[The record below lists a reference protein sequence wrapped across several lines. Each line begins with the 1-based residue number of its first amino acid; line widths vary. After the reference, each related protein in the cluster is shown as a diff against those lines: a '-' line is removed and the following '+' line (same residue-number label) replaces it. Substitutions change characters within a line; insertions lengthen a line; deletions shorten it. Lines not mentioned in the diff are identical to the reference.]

1 VLINWFT
8 VIAQIVNFLIL
19 VFLLKYFLYD
29 RIVKAMDEREQ
40 RIHLRLKEAEEK
52 KQEAEQEAQ
61 SYLEKNRDFDEKR
74 EEMLAQ
80 AKKEADAR
88 RKELTEE
95 ARLAVTKQR
104 SVWLETIQR
113 DKKSFI
119 QDLRKMAGSQVY
131 TIARKAFRDLADAGV
146 EERTVAVFLAQIQG
160 MTKKKQ
166 EGLAASIREGGNE
179 VVIRSAFEIPAKMR
193 EKITGALHRAIAD
206 GIQVRYEPA
215 SDLIMGIELK
225 TRGRKIAWSL
235 QGYLDILEEHALQA
249 LETEA
254 QRKPAGTS
262 VEQKKERK
270 RKQPPDIER
279 SRPKTPK
286 RDRSDET
293 DETTTQ

>member
-40 RIHLRLKEAEEK
+40 RIQLRLKEAEEK
-52 KQEAEQEAQ
+52 KQEAEQEAR
-61 SYLEKNRDFDEKR
+61 SYLEKNRDFDAKR
-74 EEMLAQ
+74 EEMLAR
-80 AKKEADAR
+80 ARKEADAR
-88 RKELTEE
+88 RKALTRE
-95 ARLAVTKQR
+95 ARQAVTKQQ

-131 TIARKAFRDLADAGV
+131 TIARKAFRNLADADV
-146 EERTVAVFLAQIQG
+146 EERVINAFLVHLKG
-160 MTKKKQ
+160 MSKKTR
-166 EGLAASIREGGNE
+166 EALATSIKESGNE
-179 VVIRSAFEIPAKMR
+179 VFIRSAFEIPARMH
-193 EKITGALHRAIAD
+193 EKITGALHREIAD
-206 GIQVRYEPA
+206 GIQVRYESA

-270 RKQPPDIER
+270 RKQPPDIES

-286 RDRSDET
+286 RDRSEET